1 MIAVIGADLRRAHI
15 SKHKKMPSFKITH
28 LSYYQTNLGDS
39 LRCTACY
46 LFALK
51 KERDLRN

>member
-1 MIAVIGADLRRAHI
+1 MIAVIGADLRRAH
-15 SKHKKMPSFKITH
+15 SLKHKKCRH
-28 LSYYQTNLGDS
+28 LKLSVSVIIKQIWVT

-51 KERDLRN
+51 KKRDPHN